1 MKFSLL
7 LGFSLI
13 FQQLS
18 LTNHITDISKSH
30 AHININ
36 QRDLFLYSPNI
47 PVIPSKELNHLMDEI
62 DNQVKKKPKDAF
74 IDSNGNIQPEK
85 QGFQLD
91 RHKFI
96 ESVYWSYFEN
106 KPLSSKITLEPI
118 YPKVDSELLDAIRT
132 KKIGRYVTQ
141 FNQNKVERS
150 NNILLAAEAINNTVV
165 FPNETFSFNK
175 VVGQRT
181 LEKGYLNAP
190 VIIDGEY
197 SKDIGGGICQVSS
210 TLFNAVD
217 NAGLEIVERYS
228 HSREINYVPPKR
240 DATVSWDG
248 PDFVFQNNYNQPVL
262 IQAKKRYSHLIIEI
276 YSSDSISNIPRKVPY
291 LP

>member
-18 LTNHITDISKSH
+18 LSNNETDISKSH

-36 QRDLFLYSPNI
+36 QKDLFLYSPNI
-47 PVIPSKELNHLMDEI
+47 PIIASKELNHLMDEI
-62 DNQVKKKPKDAF
+62 NKQVKKEPKNAF

-85 QGFQLD
+85 TGFQLD
-91 RHKFI
+91 RQKFI
-96 ESVYWSYFEN
+96 ENVYWSYFEN
-106 KPLSSKITLEPI
+106 KPLSSEITLEPI
-118 YPKVDSELLDAIRT
+118 YPKVDSELLDVIRT

-150 NNILLAAEAINNTVV
+150 NNILLAAEAINNTVI

-175 VVGQRT
+175 VVGRRT
-181 LEKGYLNAP
+181 LEKGYLTAP

-240 DATVSWDG
+240 DATVSWNG
-248 PDFVFQNNYNQPVL
+248 PDFVFQNNYNQPIL